1 MSASVVASFRDA
13 HEAHLARALLESSGV
28 PAYVVDEH
36 TIGNNW
42 LYSNMLGGV
51 KVLVPVELADEAR
64 SILADENPPPEAEPE
79 LEPSAGLSEPA
90 LEHCPACGGEARSL
104 DAMDRRIRALSMLI
118 GFPFAIGRRRRRCD
132 DCGHT
137 WRAPRAART

>member
-13 HEAHLARALLESSGV
+13 HEAHLARALLESAGL

-36 TIGNNW
+36 TIGNIW
-42 LYSNMLGGV
+42 LYSNLLGGV
-51 KVLVPVELADEAR
+51 KVLVPADLAAEAR
-64 SILADENPPPEAEPE
+64 SILADGNPPPEPEPNSV
-79 LEPSAGLSEPA
+79 PSARPER
-90 LEHCPACGGEARSL
+90 CPVCSGAVRSL
-104 DAMDRRIRALSMLI
+104 DPTDRRVRALSMLI

-137 WRAPRAART
+137 WRAPRTARIEEVS